1 MSYNLLNTAMAAT
14 CILGCNKTF
23 TFLKYLGTTI
33 DDMGRDIPQFDEP
46 KTLTGSIQAVSNEMY
61 EQLGLDLNKN
71 YKIVFSSTL
80 MKSLAEDIQPD
91 RIIYNNRT
99 FELVENKN
107 WYDTNGWTKAL
118 VVELKSLRA
127 ENESEISFLQNQK
140 PDI

>member
-1 MSYNLLNTAMAAT
+1 
-14 CILGCNKTF
+14 
-23 TFLKYLGTTI
+23 
-33 DDMGRDIPQFDEP
+33 
-46 KTLTGSIQAVSNEMY
+46 
-61 EQLGLDLNKN
+61 
-71 YKIVFSSTL
+71 

-127 ENESEISFLQNQK
+127 ENESKTSFLQNQK